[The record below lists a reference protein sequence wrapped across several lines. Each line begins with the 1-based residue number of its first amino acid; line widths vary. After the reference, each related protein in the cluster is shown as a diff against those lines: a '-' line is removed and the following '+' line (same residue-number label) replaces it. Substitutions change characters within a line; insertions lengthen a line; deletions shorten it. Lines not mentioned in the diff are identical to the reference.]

1 MSTEP
6 NMSEW
11 LRRTSPQAAVALA
24 ERATV
29 VPSGER
35 RSAVEAAST
44 AGEPQASSIE

>member
-29 VPSGER
+29 VQSGER
-35 RSAVEAAST
+35 RSAAEAASSEVFGT
-44 AGEPQASSIE
+44 RISEE